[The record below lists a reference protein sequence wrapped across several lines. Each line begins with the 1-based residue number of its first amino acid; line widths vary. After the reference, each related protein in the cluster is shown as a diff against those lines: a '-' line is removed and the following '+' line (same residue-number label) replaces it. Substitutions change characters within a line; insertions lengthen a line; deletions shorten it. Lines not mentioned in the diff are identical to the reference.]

1 MYRKGDGVRLA
12 GGLFIAL
19 AVGTAGAD
27 YWVFLAAVVAAVLAV
42 LAEALLPPLGEPR
55 PERIAGSVS
64 RLGLVLVFATT
75 FGYYLFPAAPGVAA
89 AVFAVV
95 AAVADLAGV
104 RLGDYAARWVTGL
117 LLVAAASLIAVC
129 VAIPP
134 LAQFIAPDPPN
145 VPGLGLAVLVLLPF
159 LLPRRPGA
167 GRAAAVGVAGVM
179 IVGVALYQLGPI
191 RLGLSATS
199 FRELLAAADA
209 VSLLSVLSVV
219 VALATVPVA
228 VDAFTEGRE
237 RLSPERPKATLAC
250 GLIVAVAAAFAGPVV
265 ALALAGVGT
274 VAELVLRVRARMY
287 RARRARSPLDPG

>member
-1 MYRKGDGVRLA
+1 MRLA
-12 GGLFIAL
+12 GGLLIAL
-19 AVGTAGAD
+19 AVGTSGAD
-27 YWVFLAAVVAAVLAV
+27 YWVLLAAVVAAVLAV
-42 LAEALLPPLGEPR
+42 AAEALLPPVGDTRL
-55 PERIAGSVS
+55 ERIAGSVS

-75 FGYYLFPAAPGVAA
+75 FGQYLFPSVPGVAA

-117 LLVAAASLIAVC
+117 LLAAAASLIAIC
-129 VAIPP
+129 VGIPP
-134 LAQFIAPDPPN
+134 LAQFIAPDPPS

-167 GRAAAVGVAGVM
+167 GRAAAVGAVAVA
-179 IVGVALYQLGPI
+179 ITAVALYQLGPV

-209 VSLLSVLSVV
+209 VSLLPVLTVM
-219 VALATVPVA
+219 VAMATVPVA
-228 VDAFTEGRE
+228 VDAFTDARE

-265 ALALAGVGT
+265 ALGLAGVGT
-274 VAELVLRVRARMY
+274 LAELVLRVRARRY
-287 RARRARSPLDPG
+287 RARRA

>member
-1 MYRKGDGVRLA
+1 MRLA
-12 GGLFIAL
+12 GGLLIAL
-19 AVGTAGAD
+19 AVCTSGAD
-27 YWVFLAAVVAAVLAV
+27 YWVLLAAVVAAVLAV
-42 LAEALLPPLGEPR
+42 AAEALLPPVGDTRLD
-55 PERIAGSVS
+55 RIAGSVS

-75 FGYYLFPAAPGVAA
+75 FGQYLFPSAPGIAA

-117 LLVAAASLIAVC
+117 LLAAAAALIAIC
-129 VAIPP
+129 VGIPP
-134 LAQFIAPDPPN
+134 LAQFIAPDPPS

-167 GRAAAVGVAGVM
+167 GRAAAVGAVAVA
-179 IVGVALYQLGPI
+179 IIAVALYQLGPV

-209 VSLLSVLSVV
+209 VSLAPVLSVV
-219 VALATVPVA
+219 VAVATVPVA
-228 VDAFTEGRE
+228 VDAFTDARE
-237 RLSPERPKATLAC
+237 RLSPESPKATLAC

-265 ALALAGVGT
+265 ALGLAGVGT
-274 VAELVLRVRARMY
+274 LAELVLRVRARGY
-287 RARRARSPLDPG
+287 RARRA

>member
-1 MYRKGDGVRLA
+1 MRLA
-12 GGLFIAL
+12 GGLLIAL
-19 AVGTAGAD
+19 AVGTSGAD
-27 YWVFLAAVVAAVLAV
+27 YWVFVAVVVAAVLAV
-42 LAEALLPPLGEPR
+42 AAEALLPPLGDTR

-75 FGYYLFPAAPGVAA
+75 FGQYVFPSAPGAAA
-89 AVFAVV
+89 AVFAAVV
-95 AAVADLAGV
+95 TVADLAGV

-117 LLVAAASLIAVC
+117 SLAAAASLIAIC
-129 VAIPP
+129 VGIPP
-134 LAQFIAPDPPN
+134 LAQFIAPDPPS

-167 GRAAAVGVAGVM
+167 GRAAAVGAVAVA
-179 IVGVALYQLGPI
+179 ITAVALYQLGPI

-209 VSLLSVLSVV
+209 VSLLPVLTV
-219 VALATVPVA
+219 VAAVVTVPVA
-228 VDAFTEGRE
+228 IDAFTEGRE

-250 GLIVAVAAAFAGPVV
+250 GLIVAVAAFFAGPVV

-274 VAELVLRVRARMY
+274 LAELVLRVRARRY
-287 RARRARSPLDPG
+287 RSKSDRSRRA

>member
-1 MYRKGDGVRLA
+1 MRLA
-12 GGLFIAL
+12 GGLLIAL
-19 AVGTAGAD
+19 AVGTSGAD
-27 YWVFLAAVVAAVLAV
+27 YWVLVAVVVAAVLAV
-42 LAEALLPPLGEPR
+42 AAEALLPPLGDTR

-75 FGYYLFPAAPGVAA
+75 FGQYVFPSAPGAAA
-89 AVFAVV
+89 AVFAAVV
-95 AAVADLAGV
+95 TVADLAGV

-117 LLVAAASLIAVC
+117 SLAAAVSLIAIC
-129 VAIPP
+129 VGIPP
-134 LAQFIAPDPPN
+134 LAQFIAPDPPS

-167 GRAAAVGVAGVM
+167 GRAAAVAAVAVA
-179 IVGVALYQLGPI
+179 ITAVALYQLGPI

-209 VSLLSVLSVV
+209 VSLLPVLTV
-219 VALATVPVA
+219 VAAVVTVPVA

-250 GLIVAVAAAFAGPVV
+250 GLIVAVAAFFAGPVV

-274 VAELVLRVRARMY
+274 LAELVLRVRARRY
-287 RARRARSPLDPG
+287 RSKSDRSRRA

>member
-1 MYRKGDGVRLA
+1 MRLA
-12 GGLFIAL
+12 GGLLIAL
-19 AVGTAGAD
+19 AVGTSGAD
-27 YWVFLAAVVAAVLAV
+27 YWVLVAVVVAAVLAV
-42 LAEALLPPLGEPR
+42 AAEALLPPLGDTR

-75 FGYYLFPAAPGVAA
+75 FGQYVFPSAPGAAA
-89 AVFAVV
+89 AVFAAVV
-95 AAVADLAGV
+95 TVADLAGV

-117 LLVAAASLIAVC
+117 SLAAAASLIAIC
-129 VAIPP
+129 VGIPP
-134 LAQFIAPDPPN
+134 LAQFIAPDPPS

-167 GRAAAVGVAGVM
+167 GRAAAVGAVAVA
-179 IVGVALYQLGPI
+179 ITAVALYQLGPI

-209 VSLLSVLSVV
+209 VSLLPVLTV
-219 VALATVPVA
+219 VAAVVTVPVA

-250 GLIVAVAAAFAGPVV
+250 GLIVAVAAFFAGPVV

-274 VAELVLRVRARMY
+274 LAELVLRVRARRY
-287 RARRARSPLDPG
+287 RSKSDRSRRA

>member
-1 MYRKGDGVRLA
+1 MRLA
-12 GGLFIAL
+12 GGLLIAL
-19 AVGTAGAD
+19 AVGTSGAD
-27 YWVFLAAVVAAVLAV
+27 YWVLVAVVVAAVLAV
-42 LAEALLPPLGEPR
+42 AAEASLPPLGDTR

-64 RLGLVLVFATT
+64 QLGLVLVFATT
-75 FGYYLFPAAPGVAA
+75 FGQYLFPSAPGAA
-89 AVFAVV
+89 AAMFAVV
-95 AAVADLAGV
+95 VTVADLAGV

-117 LLVAAASLIAVC
+117 SLAAAASLIAIC
-129 VAIPP
+129 VGIPP
-134 LAQFIAPDPPN
+134 LAQFIAPDPPS

-167 GRAAAVGVAGVM
+167 GRAAAVGAVAVA
-179 IVGVALYQLGPI
+179 ITAVALYQLGPI

-209 VSLLSVLSVV
+209 VSLLPVLTV
-219 VALATVPVA
+219 VAAVATVPVA

-250 GLIVAVAAAFAGPVV
+250 GLIVAVAAFFAGPVV

-274 VAELVLRVRARMY
+274 LAELVLRVRARRY
-287 RARRARSPLDPG
+287 RSKSDRSRRA

>member
-1 MYRKGDGVRLA
+1 MRLA
-12 GGLFIAL
+12 GGLLIAL
-19 AVGTAGAD
+19 AVGTSGAD
-27 YWVFLAAVVAAVLAV
+27 YWVLLAAVVAVLLAV
-42 LAEALLPPLGEPR
+42 AAEALLPPVGDTR
-55 PERIAGSVS
+55 PERIAGAVS

-75 FGYYLFPAAPGVAA
+75 FGQYLFPAAPGVAA

-117 LLVAAASLIAVC
+117 LLVAAASLIAIC
-129 VAIPP
+129 VGIPP
-134 LAQFIAPDPPN
+134 LAQFLAPDPPS

-167 GRAAAVGVAGVM
+167 GRAAAVGAVAVA
-179 IVGVALYQLGPI
+179 IIAVALYQLGPI

-209 VSLLSVLSVV
+209 VSLLPVLTVV
-219 VALATVPVA
+219 VAVATVPAA
-228 VDAFTEGRE
+228 VDAFTDGRE

-265 ALALAGVGT
+265 ALGLAGVGT
-274 VAELVLRVRARMY
+274 LAELVLRVRARRY
-287 RARRARSPLDPG
+287 RSRSV